1 MLKNI
6 KPAFNKIKLDFNLFN
21 TTFNFMKNI
30 LKLSFLLAM
39 VATAWHAAAQS
50 AGDKPFVIP
59 EIKEWRAAEGRFVP
73 DERTRIVYPAGS
85 AELERVA
92 RMLSADCGEMFGIA
106 PEVKAGRGRKGDVTL
121 TLGDDRTLGDEGYAI
136 AIGDKIELSAPTAK
150 GVYWGTRTLLQ
161 IAEQSDDRSLPRG
174 EIRDFPDYA
183 VRGFMID
190 CGRKF
195 IPMRFLRDYVK
206 IMAYYKMNTLQ
217 IHLNDNAF
225 KQYFGNDWYRTYSAF
240 RMESET
246 FPELTARDGYYTK
259 REFIDLQIS
268 AEDRFVEII
277 PEIDAPAHTLA
288 FSRYNPELG
297 SKEYGPDHLDLFN
310 PATYEFMDALWREYL
325 EGDEPVFRGKRV
337 HIGTDEYSNKDREV
351 VEKFRAFTDRYIRYV
366 ESFGKQACVW
376 GALTHAKG
384 ETPVKSDNVVMSA
397 WYNGY
402 ADPVEM
408 VKQGYKLISIPDGLL
423 YIVPAA
429 GYYYDYLN
437 TRRLYESWTPAQVG
451 GVKFDERDPAILGGM
466 FAVWNDHAGNG
477 ISAKDIHHRAYP
489 AIQTLAVK
497 MWSGAATTL
506 PFDEFDAR
514 RKSLSEAPGV
524 NQMGRIGRATGL
536 VYSCDEVEAGSRMP
550 HREIGYGYR
559 VTFRMEVAD
568 EARGTELFRSPDA
581 VFYLSDPISGM
592 MGFARDG
599 YLNTFDY
606 GIRAGETVEIAVE
619 GDNISTRLYVNG
631 RLADELKRHK
641 ICFNEGKDSMSYVP
655 TLVFPLERAGD
666 FKSRITDLKVYNTT
680 E

>member
-1 MLKNI
+1 ML
-6 KPAFNKIKLDFNLFN
+6 FR
-21 TTFNFMKNI
+21 
-30 LKLSFLLAM
+30 S
-39 VATAWHAAAQS
+39 
-50 AGDKPFVIP
+50 
-59 EIKEWRAAEGRFVP
+59 
-73 DERTRIVYPAGS
+73 
-85 AELERVA
+85 
-92 RMLSADCGEMFGIA
+92 
-106 PEVKAGRGRKGDVTL
+106 
-121 TLGDDRTLGDEGYAI
+121 
-136 AIGDKIELSAPTAK
+136 SAPTAK

-225 KQYFGNDWYRTYSAF
+225 KQYFGNDWDRTYSAF

>member
-1 MLKNI
+1 M
-6 KPAFNKIKLDFNLFN
+6 FNKIEPVFNLFN

-30 LKLSFLLAM
+30 LKLSFLLAI
-39 VATAWHAAAQS
+39 VATAWHAAAQNT
-50 AGDKPFVIP
+50 GDKPFVIP
-59 EIKEWRAAEGRFVP
+59 EIKEWQAAEGRFIP
-73 DERTRIVYPAGS
+73 DGRTRIVYPAGS

-92 RMLSADCGEMFGIA
+92 RMLAADCGEMFGFS
-106 PEVKAGRGRKGDVTL
+106 PEVKTGRGRKGDVVL
-121 TLGDDRTLGDEGYAI
+121 ALGGDETLGDEGYAI
-136 AIGDKIELSAPTAK
+136 AIGDKVALTAPEAK

-161 IAEQSDDRSLPRG
+161 MAEQSGDRSLPCG
-174 EIRDFPDYA
+174 EIRDWPDYA

-195 IPMRFLRDYVK
+195 IPMHFLRDYVK
-206 IMAYYKMNTLQ
+206 IMAYHKMNTLQ

-225 KQYFGNDWYRTYSAF
+225 KQYFGNDWDRTYSAF
-240 RMESET
+240 RLESER
-246 FPELTARDGYYTK
+246 FPELTARDGSYTK

-297 SKEYGPDHLDLFN
+297 SKEYGADHLDLFN

-337 HIGTDEYSNKDREV
+337 HIGTDEYSNRNPEV

-366 ESFGKQACVW
+366 ESFGKQACLW

-408 VKQGYKLISIPDGLL
+408 AKQGYKLISIPDGLL

-437 TRRLYESWTPAQVG
+437 TRHLYENWTPAQVG
-451 GVKFDERDPAILGGM
+451 GARFDERDPAILGGM

-477 ISAKDIHHRAYP
+477 ISTKDIHHRAYP
-489 AIQTLAVK
+489 ALQTLAVK
-497 MWSGAATTL
+497 MWSGTATSL

-524 NQMGRIGRATGL
+524 NQAGRIGRAAGL
-536 VYSCDEVEAGSRMP
+536 VYSCDEIGAGSRLP
-550 HREIGYGYR
+550 YREIGYGYR
-559 VTFRMEVAD
+559 VTFRIEAAD
-568 EARGTELFRSPDA
+568 ETRGTELFRSPDA

-592 MGFARDG
+592 MGLARDG
-599 YLNTFDY
+599 YLNTFSY
-606 GIRAGETVEIAVE
+606 GIRAGETAEIAVE
-619 GDNISTRLYVNG
+619 GDSTSTRLYVNG

-641 ICFNEGKDSMSYVP
+641 LYFNEGKDAMSYVP

-666 FKSRITDLKVYNTT
+666 FKSRITGLKVYNTN

>member
-1 MLKNI
+1 ML
-6 KPAFNKIKLDFNLFN
+6 F
-21 TTFNFMKNI
+21 
-30 LKLSFLLAM
+30 
-39 VATAWHAAAQS
+39 
-50 AGDKPFVIP
+50 
-59 EIKEWRAAEGRFVP
+59 
-73 DERTRIVYPAGS
+73 
-85 AELERVA
+85 
-92 RMLSADCGEMFGIA
+92 
-106 PEVKAGRGRKGDVTL
+106 
-121 TLGDDRTLGDEGYAI
+121 
-136 AIGDKIELSAPTAK
+136 
-150 GVYWGTRTLLQ
+150 
-161 IAEQSDDRSLPRG
+161 RS
-174 EIRDFPDYA
+174 
-183 VRGFMID
+183 
-190 CGRKF
+190 
-195 IPMRFLRDYVK
+195 
-206 IMAYYKMNTLQ
+206 
-217 IHLNDNAF
+217 
-225 KQYFGNDWYRTYSAF
+225 
-240 RMESET
+240 
-246 FPELTARDGYYTK
+246 
-259 REFIDLQIS
+259 
-268 AEDRFVEII
+268 
-277 PEIDAPAHTLA
+277 
-288 FSRYNPELG
+288 
-297 SKEYGPDHLDLFN
+297 
-310 PATYEFMDALWREYL
+310 
-325 EGDEPVFRGKRV
+325 
-337 HIGTDEYSNKDREV
+337 
-351 VEKFRAFTDRYIRYV
+351 
-366 ESFGKQACVW
+366 
-376 GALTHAKG
+376 
-384 ETPVKSDNVVMSA
+384 
-397 WYNGY
+397 
-402 ADPVEM
+402 
-408 VKQGYKLISIPDGLL
+408 KLISIPDGLL

-666 FKSRITDLKVYNTT
+666 FKSRITDLKDRKSTRLNSSH
-680 E
+680 